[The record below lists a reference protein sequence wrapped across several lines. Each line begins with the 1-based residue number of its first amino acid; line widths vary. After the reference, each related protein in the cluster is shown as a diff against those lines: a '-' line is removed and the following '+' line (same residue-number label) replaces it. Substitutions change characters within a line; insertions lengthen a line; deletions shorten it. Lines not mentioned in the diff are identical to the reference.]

1 MTSAPEEAMVIEN
14 NVVARF
20 KDWKPWKV
28 DFEKRSPS
36 KAEHWKERTI
46 THNKQLFNFAL
57 KRRKCWTSHPRRS
70 LVEITPKKSVSLS
83 EINWKACTSR
93 HTFVHRYL
101 CSYIG
106 MSSTEN
112 ETNSLVSSIEA
123 FYRAYLC
130 SIRGLIAN
138 SQAVDGRRLE
148 VLQAMLFDVQV
159 DKII

>member
-1 MTSAPEEAMVIEN
+1 
-14 NVVARF
+14 
-20 KDWKPWKV
+20 
-28 DFEKRSPS
+28 
-36 KAEHWKERTI
+36 
-46 THNKQLFNFAL
+46 
-57 KRRKCWTSHPRRS
+57 
-70 LVEITPKKSVSLS
+70 
-83 EINWKACTSR
+83 
-93 HTFVHRYL
+93 
-101 CSYIG
+101 

-130 SIRGLIAN
+130 SIRGLIAY